1 MPEKGGEPLTDRER
15 ARSQSLGELIASLPR
30 LLIQLVKAELANLR
44 AEYAEKAKYAGIGIG
59 LFVVA
64 AAFLFF
70 ALGVLVAAAI
80 LGLALVLP
88 GWAAALIVFGALLVI
103 TAILALIGV
112 GSLKR
117 VNGAAP
123 TETIASV
130 RSDIDAVKGLG
141 KYDN

>member
-1 MPEKGGEPLTDRER
+1 MTDRER

-30 LLIQLVKAELANLR
+30 LLIELVKAELANLR
-44 AEYAEKAKYAGIGIG
+44 AEYADKAKYAGIGIG

-80 LGLALVLP
+80 LGLAVVLP

-103 TAILALIGV
+103 AAILALIGV
-112 GSLKR
+112 GSLKK

-123 TETIASV
+123 AETIASV
-130 RSDIDAVKGLG
+130 KSDIDAVKGLG
-141 KYDN
+141 KYDD